1 MAKNIPIPQSFQ
13 EKLVLGS
20 VRKSVSKKKQ
30 LKQGGKKKTKGPN
43 TTHGKGEGQTN
54 EIKQILLD
62 RKKNPQKLV
71 RKNLWQAKP
80 PIKGKEFWS
89 FHLFL
94 MCFCWFWL
102 LLLLF
107 FFK

>member
-30 LKQGGKKKTKGPN
+30 LKQGGKKKTKGQN

-54 EIKQILLD
+54 EIKRILLD
-62 RKKNPQKLV
+62 RKKKTL
-71 RKNLWQAKP
+71 KN
-80 PIKGKEFWS
+80 
-89 FHLFL
+89 
-94 MCFCWFWL
+94 
-102 LLLLF
+102 
-107 FFK
+107 